1 MGIETGETRYGGGAC
16 HSAITSTTM
25 TMNQNLKDR
34 FSIAYHKLYGIIP
47 ELLWD
52 GQYYR
57 SPHLPM
63 AMTPR
68 RMQSHVARLE
78 ARTA

>member
-1 MGIETGETRYGGGAC
+1 M
-16 HSAITSTTM
+16 SSKL
-25 TMNQNLKDR
+25 QQR
-34 FSIAYHKLYGIIP
+34 FRDAYHKIYGIIP

-52 GQYYR
+52 GTYYR

-68 RMQSHVARLE
+68 RMQSHIIRLE
-78 ARTA
+78 TRTA